1 MDVRKKLW
9 VTILGRI
16 ELDFYPKVYAEG
28 SKQRKVSCCPKYYHA
43 DLKCLLERR
52 PDFKI
57 NSSHI
62 RIGPNAAPKEE
73 VKRKL
78 EL

>member
-1 MDVRKKLW
+1 MYADGWKKW
-9 VTILGRI
+9 
-16 ELDFYPKVYAEG
+16 
-28 SKQRKVSCCPKYYHA
+28 KVSCCPKYYHA

-57 NSSHI
+57 NSSDI
-62 RIGPNAAPKEE
+62 RIGPNAALKEE

>member
-1 MDVRKKLW
+1 MFGKTLGDI
-9 VTILGRI
+9 ILGRI
-16 ELDFYPKVYAEG
+16 ELDFYPKVYADG
-28 SKQRKVSCCPKYYHA
+28 SKQWKVSCCPKYYHA

-57 NSSHI
+57 NSSDI
-62 RIGPNAAPKEE
+62 RIGPNAALKEE